1 MKPHSTVSLLK
12 RSVVLGSTL
21 LSLSATGLH
30 AADAKTSVT
39 IYSKSG
45 TGGIQP
51 HLYRPVV
58 GQHHYIHYNQIPG
71 YAMVRTEHDITL
83 SKNRSTFN
91 LTDVAAY
98 IDPTTVSFKSLTD
111 PKGTSVLEQNF
122 MFDLVSLNK
131 LAERYIDQDISF
143 EKIMGGDKPNQI
155 ISGTLLSAYNNQ
167 LVIKTDEGNI
177 VSSYA
182 NNAIFPKLPD
192 GFYTKPTLVWD
203 IYTKKP
209 GKHRI
214 ETSYQ
219 TDGITWWADYNATFK
234 EGKDANSG
242 FLDLGAWVSILNK
255 SGGSYEDAKLKLI
268 AGDVNRAPVAGTA
281 GFAQGFMAADAVME
295 LEEAAPAGFS
305 EKSFFEFHLYTLG
318 RDTTI
323 PNNST
328 KQVEL
333 FPKANNIPIDKKF
346 VYYGA
351 DPNMRYYG
359 GTNYNRDYG
368 TTGNKKIDVYIEFKN
383 EKEKG
388 LGIPLPAG
396 KIRVNKLDEAD
407 GSLEFIGEDTIDHT
421 PKNEKVLLKL
431 GSAFDIVGERKQT
444 DFKVDHRRKY
454 MDETYEITLRN
465 HKDEAV
471 DIIIK
476 EPLYRSANWK
486 LYNQTHDYEK
496 IDAQNIKFTVTVPK
510 DGTKTLSYLVRYT
523 WK

>member
-1 MKPHSTVSLLK
+1 MQHSLLK
-12 RSVVLGSTL
+12 KSIAVGAALLTLSTT
-21 LSLSATGLH
+21 SAL

-45 TGGIQP
+45 PGGIQP

-71 YAMVRTEHDITL
+71 YAMVRTEQDITL

-131 LAERYIDQDISF
+131 LAERYVDKKISF
-143 EKIMGGDKPNQI
+143 EKHMNGNKPNEV
-155 ISGTLLSAYNNQ
+155 ISGTLLSAYNGQ
-167 LVIKTDEGNI
+167 LVVQSDAGDI
-177 VSSYA
+177 VSSHA
-182 NNAIFPKLPD
+182 NNAIFPNLPE

-268 AGDVNRAPVAGTA
+268 AGDVNRAPQAHGRSRMMAKRAMVASN
-281 GFAQGFMAADAVME
+281 MAAS
-295 LEEAAPAGFS
+295 APAGFS
-305 EKSFFEFHLYTLG
+305 QKSFFEFHLYTLG

-333 FPKANNIPIDKKF
+333 FPKANSIPIKKKF

-351 DPNMRYYG
+351 DQNIRYYG
-359 GTNYNRDYG
+359 GTNQSRDYG
-368 TTGNKKIDVYIEFKN
+368 TKSNKKVDVYIEFKN

-431 GSAFDIVGERKQT
+431 GSAFDIVGERKQL
-444 DFKVDHRRKY
+444 DFKVNHSRKF
-454 MDETYEITLRN
+454 MNETYEIVLRN
-465 HKDEAV
+465 HKEEAV
-471 DIIIK
+471 DIIVK
-476 EPLYRSANWK
+476 EPLYRAANWTIH
-486 LYNQTHDYEK
+486 NQTHGYK
-496 IDAQNIKFTVTVPK
+496 KVDAHNIEFEVTIPK
-510 DGTKTLSYLVRYT
+510 DGEKRISYVVHYT
-523 WK
+523 W